1 MELLETLGKLL
12 GLLIFYTI
20 FFLVGGTFLCF
31 MLLVALT
38 YGVVSLFG
46 IKKSQESLTVEDT
59 VQEDQNVFIS
69 SQTILYKKEEVEVE
83 VMYAMEHDTPLILSI
98 MGEDQDYTEVLSEA
112 EMSRLIVTLE
122 HIHVG

>member
-12 GLLIFYTI
+12 GLLVFYTI

-46 IKKSQESLTVEDT
+46 MKKSLESPYVEDT

-69 SQTILYKKEEVEVE
+69 TQTILYKKEEVEAE

-98 MGEDQDYTEVLSEA
+98 MGEDQDYTDVLSEA
-112 EMSRLIVTLE
+112 EMARLIVTLE

>member
-83 VMYAMEHDTPLILSI
+83 VMYAMEHDTPLKVRRYNPDL
-98 MGEDQDYTEVLSEA
+98 
-112 EMSRLIVTLE
+112 
-122 HIHVG
+122 HP

>member
-1 MELLETLGKLL
+1 MELLETLAKLL
-12 GLLIFYTI
+12 GLLVFYTI

-38 YGVVSLFG
+38 YGVISLFG
-46 IKKSQESLTVEDT
+46 MKKSQESLTVEDT

-69 SQTILYKKEEVEVE
+69 TQTILYKKEEVEVE

-98 MGEDQDYTEVLSEA
+98 MGDEEDYTDILSEA
-112 EMSRLIVTLE
+112 EMSHLIVTLE
-122 HIHVG
+122 HTHVG

>member
-38 YGVVSLFG
+38 YGVVCLFG
-46 IKKSQESLTVEDT
+46 MNKSPESPPVKDT
-59 VQEDQNVFIS
+59 VQEEQNVFIS
-69 SQTILYKKEEVEVE
+69 TQTILYKKEEVEVE
-83 VMYAMEHDTPLILSI
+83 VMYGMDHGTVLILSI
-98 MGEDQDYTEVLSEA
+98 MGDEDDYTETLSEPEVA
-112 EMSRLIVTLE
+112 RLISNLE
-122 HIHVG
+122 QAHVG